1 MIDLEEAQAAG
12 VAPWTELVQ
21 EDFHVAVFADK
32 FPVAPGHLLFVPKFN
47 TEGVIKDALGDAY
60 NYGAHKVALGEWQG
74 FNVGLNIGQV
84 AGQTVMYPHVH
95 LIPRSAG
102 DVEDPVGGVRNVI
115 PGRGNYQKSIN
126 LLVDE
131 EKFQ

>member
-1 MIDLEEAQAAG
+1 
-12 VAPWTELVQ
+12 
-21 EDFHVAVFADK
+21 
-32 FPVAPGHLLFVPKFN
+32 
-47 TEGVIKDALGDAY
+47 
-60 NYGAHKVALGEWQG
+60 
-74 FNVGLNIGQV
+74 
-84 AGQTVMYPHVH
+84 MYPHVH